1 MNRLGTA
8 SRARAR
14 RGFRQGIRS
23 FSNVTGRH
31 SFTAT
36 SLTVRSAANT
46 DETVTLTNTIS
57 GSANTSSGTSA
68 PGDTMDES
76 EGSRY
81 LIDMMKSVDE
91 RVRSLETKTVKLT
104 AAIKELNDIM
114 KKHCKNSF
122 AIKGSPYEVSVAQ
135 HPGSIII

>member
-8 SRARAR
+8 SRA

-36 SLTVRSAANT
+36 SLPVRSAANT

-68 PGDTMDES
+68 PGGANTMDES

-135 HPGSIII
+135 HPGFIII